1 MKPGRLWALT
11 WDGLAS
17 QTTWAPK
24 MADSEEEIE
33 AFQITPE
40 DFMPRKRKKFTKAHG
55 IYGIWSRDSDDEDY
69 GSSSKKDYTR
79 PVSFVKKGVVG
90 GDREQDSDEEEVTED
105 LDAEAAR
112 ILQERVDRKD
122 KVVTEPPPRSTAKRG
137 QELRTVDKLGKG
149 KPRVSAFRSKNET
162 VDR

>member
-1 MKPGRLWALT
+1 MIDT
-11 WDGLAS
+11 S
-17 QTTWAPK
+17 FK
-24 MADSEEEIE
+24 MADSEEEVE
-33 AFQITPE
+33 AFQITAE

-90 GDREQDSDEEEVTED
+90 GDREQDSDEEEEIAED

-112 ILQERVDRKD
+112 ILQERVERKD
-122 KVVTEPPPRSTAKRG
+122 TMVQGTPPRSTSKRG
-137 QELRTVDKLGKG
+137 QQLHTVDNLGKG
-149 KPRVSAFRSKNET
+149 KPRMSSFRSRNET

>member
-1 MKPGRLWALT
+1 
-11 WDGLAS
+11 
-17 QTTWAPK
+17 

-33 AFQITPE
+33 AFQITSE

-55 IYGIWSRDSDDEDY
+55 IYGIWSRDSDDEEY

-90 GDREQDSDEEEVTED
+90 GDREQDSDEDEEAAED

-112 ILQERVDRKD
+112 ILQDRGVGRKD
-122 KVVTEPPPRSTAKRG
+122 AVVAQPLPRSTAKRG
-137 QELRTVDKLGKG
+137 QELHTVGSLGKG
-149 KPRVSAFRSKNET
+149 KPRMSSFRGKNET